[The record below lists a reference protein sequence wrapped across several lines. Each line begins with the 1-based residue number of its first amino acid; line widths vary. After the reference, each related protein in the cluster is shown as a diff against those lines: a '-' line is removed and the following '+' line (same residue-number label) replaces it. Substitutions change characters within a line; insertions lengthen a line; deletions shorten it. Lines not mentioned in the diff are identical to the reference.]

1 MKCEDVFDFL
11 LQKRLAVIS
20 TAHPS
25 GTPESALIGFA
36 ITPDLGFVFDT
47 SSTSRK
53 AMNLK
58 ARPEAALVIGWD
70 DEITVQVEGVA
81 HQPQGA
87 ELDAAKAAYFTV
99 WPLGRDRES
108 WPDIVYFVVSPR
120 WLRYSSFA
128 TGPEIAE
135 FSFGRQVGS

>member
-1 MKCEDVFDFL
+1 MNCENVFDFL
-11 LQKRLAVIS
+11 RQKRLAVIS
-20 TAHPS
+20 TSDLS

-36 ITPDLGFVFDT
+36 VTADCGFVLDT

-53 AMNLK
+53 AVNLK
-58 ARPEAALVIGWD
+58 ARPEVALVIGWD

-81 HQPQGA
+81 HQPNGS
-87 ELDAAKAAYFTV
+87 ELDAAKAAYFSV
-99 WPLGRDRES
+99 WPDGRYRES
-108 WPDIVYFVVSPR
+108 WPDIVYLIVTPR

-135 FSFGRQVGS
+135 FSFNK